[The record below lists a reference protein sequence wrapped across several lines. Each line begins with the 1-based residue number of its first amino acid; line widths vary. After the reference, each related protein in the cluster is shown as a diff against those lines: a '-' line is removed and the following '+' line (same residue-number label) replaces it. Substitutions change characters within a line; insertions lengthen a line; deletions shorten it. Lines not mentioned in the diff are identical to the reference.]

1 MEMDT
6 KLRLCWRTSHTPV
19 QLLILTMD
27 YENPFLS
34 DPYLMQHRLLD
45 VRLTGKRIGAGAY
58 AAVDE
63 VICSRGICA
72 AKRVHN
78 FLQSPTTL
86 RGSDYSDAA
95 VQFAR
100 ECRLLAD
107 IEHSNIVKFVGIYFF
122 PGARLP
128 ALVMERLLVNLHD
141 LLEPPNSPPRDI
153 LLGLK
158 CSILCGVASG
168 LAHLHERGIIHRDL
182 TAANVVLD
190 RQMNPK
196 LVDLGVALEPLKRA
210 KSTMTPV
217 PGSILYMPPE
227 ASGTER
233 VGYASSIDIFSF
245 GVLVIFTL
253 GEVFPQNLLPYSYTD
268 ASTGKLVAVSEL
280 ERRQKYIDGVE
291 DKLRAS
297 EQHLENNPLMLLIE
311 KCLDNHSAK
320 RPSIK
325 EVQHILERARD
336 VSEDHDRE
344 YLEQLERDIGDN
356 QQVIIVC

>member
-1 MEMDT
+1 
-6 KLRLCWRTSHTPV
+6 
-19 QLLILTMD
+19 
-27 YENPFLS
+27 
-34 DPYLMQHRLLD
+34 MQHRLLD

-63 VICSRGICA
+63 VISSRGICA
-72 AKRVHN
+72 AKRVHD
-78 FLQSPTTL
+78 FLQSPTAL
-86 RGSDYSDAA
+86 RRSDYTNAA

-141 LLEPPNSPPRDI
+141 LLEQPNSPPRDI

-168 LAHLHERGIIHRDL
+168 LAHLHERDIIHRDL
-182 TAANVVLD
+182 TAANVVLN
-190 RQMNPK
+190 QQLNPK

-210 KSTMTPV
+210 KLTMTPG
-217 PGSILYMPPE
+217 PGCIVYMPPE
-227 ASGTER
+227 AIITD
-233 VGYASSIDIFSF
+233 ASLKVHYGKSIDIFSF

-253 GEVFPQNLLPYSYTD
+253 GEKFPQSILPYSYND
-268 ASTGKLVAVSEL
+268 DSTGDLVAVSEL
-280 ERRQKYIDGVE
+280 ERRKKYIDGVE

-297 EQHLENNPLMLLIE
+297 EQHLENNPLLLLID
-311 KCLDNHSAK
+311 KCLDNHPAK

-325 EVQHILERARD
+325 EVQHILEKARD
-336 VSEDHDRE
+336 VSEDHDQE
-344 YLEQLERDIGDN
+344 YLEQLERDIRAN
-356 QQVIIVC
+356 QQVQRFL